1 MVSDD
6 LFQYRILRRQEV
18 LALVGVSSATL
29 ARWVQS
35 GAFPRPLRLGPNSTG
50 WRFDAVRDWIESRE
64 PVGANTISAP
74 GTAEAG
80 GAS

>member
-1 MVSDD
+1 MATDD
-6 LFQYRILRRQEV
+6 LLQFRILRRHEV

-50 WRFDAVRDWIESRE
+50 WRFDAVREWIETRE
-64 PVGANTISAP
+64 PAGATPAARA
-74 GTAEAG
+74 GDAG
-80 GAS
+80 GGG